1 MFSHLVIRFIR
12 KETFIPPN
20 NMTTFLIILAV
31 LAVLLVPVFFVISLY
46 NGLVKKRNLY
56 RNQFS
61 QIDVQLKRRHDL
73 IPNLVETAKSYMS
86 HERETLEAVIQA
98 RNAAES
104 ARSSA
109 SPDPGNGESVAA
121 LAAAESG
128 LGGTLGRLFAL
139 SENYPELQSNQNM
152 LQLQEELTSTE
163 SRVAFARQGYN
174 DAVMAFNNKLETF
187 PSNLVAGMFN
197 FVQATLFEVS
207 EDSERDVV
215 AVKF

>member
-1 MFSHLVIRFIR
+1 
-12 KETFIPPN
+12 
-20 NMTTFLIILAV
+20 MTTFLIILAV

-139 SENYPELQSNQNM
+139 SENYPELRSNQNM

>member
-1 MFSHLVIRFIR
+1 
-12 KETFIPPN
+12 
-20 NMTTFLIILAV
+20 MTTFLIILVV
-31 LAVLLVPVFFVISLY
+31 LAGLLVPVFFVVGLY

-73 IPNLVETAKSYMS
+73 IPNLVETAKSYMA

-104 ARSSA
+104 ARSNA
-109 SPDPGNGESVAA
+109 SPDPGSGASVAA

-139 SENYPELQSNQNM
+139 SENYPELRSNQNM

-187 PSNLVAGMFN
+187 PSNIVAGMFH
-197 FVQATLFEVS
+197 FVPATLFEVS
-207 EDSERDVV
+207 DDSEREVV
-215 AVKF
+215 KVKF

>member
-1 MFSHLVIRFIR
+1 
-12 KETFIPPN
+12 
-20 NMTTFLIILAV
+20 MTTILIILVV
-31 LAVLLVPVFFVISLY
+31 LAVLLIPVFFVVGLY

-73 IPNLVETAKSYMS
+73 IPNLVETAKSYME

-109 SPDPGNGESVAA
+109 SPDPGSGESVAA

-139 SENYPELQSNQNM
+139 SENYPELRSNQNM

-187 PSNLVAGMFN
+187 PSNIVAGMFN

-215 AVKF
+215 EVKF